1 MRQPLLYNRRAEM
14 EGIMYREELM
24 KPKKNKVAGL
34 YPICKLKI
42 LGMYVILI
50 ILANIVQ
57 FRELPLLLIP
67 LSFCIPLLF
76 AVSGQFRDYFSFIK
90 VVSYFVCFVFLIQV
104 LLIKGSDPILLWQWG
119 IIHIYLGGL
128 DKGLTL
134 AFNILN
140 FAGIFY
146 WLFRTSTYQEISS
159 AMEQN
164 GLNHKAAYVFLST
177 FKMIDVMRMNVYTIM
192 DAQRARGVETEGNV
206 FVRAKAFVPIIIPLV
221 VTAMLEVG
229 ERALTLESKAFS
241 VQCKKTIM
249 IPATHNGYETK
260 ALIISA
266 VIVLCA
272 IGGTILWLT
281 R

>member
-1 MRQPLLYNRRAEM
+1 
-14 EGIMYREELM
+14 MYRDQLM
-24 KPKKNKVAGL
+24 EKKKNKVAGL
-34 YPICKLKI
+34 YPMCKLKI

-50 ILANIVQ
+50 ILANIIQ
-57 FRELPLLLIP
+57 IKELPLLLIP
-67 LSFCIPLLF
+67 LSLCIPLIFLL
-76 AVSGQFRDYFSFIK
+76 SGQPKDYLSFIK
-90 VVSYFVCFVFLIQV
+90 MVSYFVCFVFVIQA
-104 LLIKGSDPILLWQWG
+104 LLIKGNDPVLIWQWKFL
-119 IIHIYLGGL
+119 HVYRGGL

-146 WLFRTSTYQEISS
+146 WLFKTSSYQEISA
-159 AMEQN
+159 AMEQS
-164 GLNHKAAYVFLST
+164 GLNHKAAYIFLST

-206 FVRAKAFVPIIIPLV
+206 FIRAKAFIPIIIPLV
-221 VTAMLEVG
+221 VNAMLEVG

-241 VQCKKTIM
+241 VKCEKTIM
-249 IPATHNGYETK
+249 IPAMHNGYEK
-260 ALIISA
+260 IALTISA

-272 IGGTILWLT
+272 IGGSVLWLT